1 MEHITEE
8 HVRLNRPNDR
18 KLQKQLMAKRLW
30 EKLNNIVI
38 LEEQKRAAK
47 DPFLQGLLERIRNG
61 QQTQE
66 DMDKLNAT
74 CYDPQATMD
83 FSQGRRGITP
93 RILTLHAALEYG
105 KKHGKKVSL
114 DDLGPERGRGGGRH
128 AAWRRWTASNP

>member
-8 HVRLNRPNDR
+8 HVRNRPNYR

-30 EKLNNIVI
+30 EKFNNIVI

-83 FSQGRRGITP
+83 VSQGRRGITP
-93 RILTLHAALEYG
+93 RNPHRAKEGLP
-105 KKHGKKVSL
+105 
-114 DDLGPERGRGGGRH
+114 LGRCK
-128 AAWRRWTASNP
+128 